1 MTAPD
6 SSPGT
11 AAPESPPDGAPSRGL
26 LAGRR
31 GLVVGVAN
39 KRSLAWGIAR
49 RAHQEGAELAFTFQ
63 GDALER
69 RVRPLAASIGSAFV
83 EPLDVTDDG
92 QIEAVFAGLKERWG
106 RLDFLVH
113 SVAFANREDLLGRT
127 VDTSRAGFST
137 ALDISCYSLIALAR
151 AAEPLMTEGGSV
163 VAMTYYGASKATP
176 NYNVMGIAKAAL
188 EASIRYLAVDLGPKN
203 IRVHG
208 ISAGPVR
215 TLAASG
221 VSGMRSMLKVMPE
234 RAPLGRNITVD
245 DVGATAAYLLS
256 DLSAGTTGG
265 IHFVDAGFSITA
277 MRHPDAPTKSG

>member
-1 MTAPD
+1 MFAT
-6 SSPGT
+6 
-11 AAPESPPDGAPSRGL
+11 
-26 LAGRR
+26 LA
-31 GLVVGVAN
+31 
-39 KRSLAWGIAR
+39 
-49 RAHQEGAELAFTFQ
+49 
-63 GDALER
+63 
-69 RVRPLAASIGSAFV
+69 
-83 EPLDVTDDG
+83 
-92 QIEAVFAGLKERWG
+92 ERWG

-127 VDTSRAGFST
+127 VDTSRAGFAT

-151 AAEPLMTEGGSV
+151 AAEPLMTGGGSII
-163 VAMTYYGASKATP
+163 AMTYYGATKATP

-221 VSGMRSMLKVMPE
+221 VAGMRGMLKVMPE

-265 IHFVDAGFSITA
+265 IHFVDAGFNITA
-277 MRHPDAPTKSG
+277 MRHPDREKKSG

>member
-1 MTAPD
+1 MSEPASAP
-6 SSPGT
+6 
-11 AAPESPPDGAPSRGL
+11 APSRAGEPRAL

-31 GLVVGVAN
+31 GLIVGVAN
-39 KRSLAWGIAR
+39 KRSLAWGIAQ
-49 RAHQEGAELAFTFQ
+49 RAHREGAELAFTFQ

-69 RVRPLAASIGSAFV
+69 RVRPLAESIGSAIV
-83 EPLDVTDDG
+83 EPLDVTDDA
-92 QIEAVFAGLKERWG
+92 QIDAVFARLGERWE

-127 VDTSRAGFST
+127 VDTSRAGFAT

-151 AAEPLMTEGGSV
+151 AAEPLMTGGGSII
-163 VAMTYYGASKATP
+163 AMTYYGATKATP

-265 IHFVDAGFSITA
+265 IHFVDAGFNITA
-277 MRHPDAPTKSG
+277 MRHPDRDTASG

>member
-1 MTAPD
+1 MTAPEPPPAD
-6 SSPGT
+6 SSPG
-11 AAPESPPDGAPSRGL
+11 SPASGGL

-31 GLVVGVAN
+31 GLIVGVAN

-49 RAHQEGAELAFTFQ
+49 RAHREGAELAFTFQ

-69 RVRPLAASIGSAFV
+69 RVRPLAESIGSAIV
-83 EPLDVTDDG
+83 EPLDVTDNA
-92 QIEAVFAGLKERWG
+92 QIEAIFSTLAERWG

-127 VDTSRAGFST
+127 VDTSRAGFAT

-151 AAEPLMTEGGSV
+151 AAEPLMTDGGSV
-163 VAMTYYGASKATP
+163 IAMTYYGATKATP

-221 VSGMRSMLKVMPE
+221 VSGMRGMLKVMPE

-265 IHFVDAGFSITA
+265 IHFVDAGFNITA
-277 MRHPDAPTKSG
+277 MRHPDREGKSS

>member
-1 MTAPD
+1 MAAPDSPPAD
-6 SSPGT
+6 SSPG
-11 AAPESPPDGAPSRGL
+11 SPGSGGL

-39 KRSLAWGIAR
+39 KRSLAWGIAQ
-49 RAHQEGAELAFTFQ
+49 RAHREGAKLAFTFQ

-69 RVRPLAASIGSAFV
+69 RVRPLAESIGSAIV
-83 EPLDVTDDG
+83 EPLDVTDDA
-92 QIEAVFAGLKERWG
+92 QIEAVFAGLGERWG

-127 VDTSRAGFST
+127 VDTSRAGFAT
-137 ALDISCYSLIALAR
+137 ALDISSYSLIALAR
-151 AAEPLMTEGGSV
+151 AAEPLMTGGGSII
-163 VAMTYYGASKATP
+163 AMTYYGATKAVP

-234 RAPLGRNITVD
+234 RAPLGRNITVE
-245 DVGATAAYLLS
+245 DVGAAAAYLLS

-265 IHFVDAGFSITA
+265 IHFVDAGFNITA
-277 MRHPDAPTKSG
+277 MRHPDAAGG